1 MKKLM
6 IIAVIVSAMLMPAQ
20 VFANNGRNGRDARKG
35 ANKVQVDRGRA
46 ESGVKVLKRN
56 NKPAPAPVAKHKP
69 APVVHRHKPAPVVHH
84 HKPAPVVHH
93 HRPAPVVHHHC
104 SHVPVVHHHHCNP
117 VPVVHHHHCGNG
129 VVEAAAVAVGV
140 VGLISALAGN

>member
-1 MKKLM
+1 MKRLM

-20 VFANNGRNGRDARKG
+20 VFANNGRNDRGERKG

-69 APVVHRHKPAPVVHH
+69 APVVH
-84 HKPAPVVHH
+84 H

-104 SHVPVVHHHHCNP
+104 NPVPVVHHHHCNP

>member
-20 VFANNGRNGRDARKG
+20 VFANNGRNDRGARKG
-35 ANKVQVDRGRA
+35 ADKVQVDRGRA
-46 ESGVKVLKRN
+46 KGGAKVVKRN
-56 NKPAPAPVAKHKP
+56 SKPAHAPVAKHKP
-69 APVVHRHKPAPVVHH
+69 APVVHCHKPAPVVHY
-84 HKPAPVVHH
+84 HK
-93 HRPAPVVHHHC
+93 PAPVVHHHC
-104 SHVPVVHHHHCNP
+104 SHAPVVHHHHCNP
-117 VPVVHHHHCGNG
+117 VPVVHHHHCHNG

>member
-1 MKKLM
+1 MKRLM

-20 VFANNGRNGRDARKG
+20 VFANNGRNDRGERKG

-46 ESGVKVLKRN
+46 ESDVKVLKRN
-56 NKPAPAPVAKHKP
+56 DKQAPAPVAKHKP
-69 APVVHRHKPAPVVHH
+69 ASVAHRHKPAPVVHC

-93 HRPAPVVHHHC
+93 HCSPA
-104 SHVPVVHHHHCNP
+104 PVVHHHHCNP

>member
-1 MKKLM
+1 MKKVM

-20 VFANNGRNGRDARKG
+20 VFANNGRNDRGAHKG
-35 ANKVQVDRGRA
+35 VNKVQVDRGRA
-46 ESGVKVLKRN
+46 EGGVRVANRS
-56 NKPAPAPVAKHKP
+56 NKPAPVSVAKHKP

-84 HKPAPVVHH
+84 HKPTSVVHH
-93 HRPAPVVHHHC
+93 HCSPAPVVHHH
-104 SHVPVVHHHHCNP
+104 PHHCNP

>member
-20 VFANNGRNGRDARKG
+20 VFASNGRDGRDARKG

-104 SHVPVVHHHHCNP
+104 SHVPVVHHHCNP